1 MPTKITVTNPQPI
14 TVKVDSGKDQV
25 VHSTT
30 TFLGSA
36 NNFFSNTGGTVTGN
50 IIIEGTTFTG
60 NILPRSDQ
68 VYNIGS
74 PTLRY
79 KTLYVAANTLDIGGG
94 TISANGNTMVLSSPA
109 GGTMFFNAPANTTID
124 AGAGERAEDTANTA
138 YVLSIG
144 SYYYSGEAIATS
156 NLAITAANTALES
169 SNVALSTAN
178 TAYDLGLG
186 GYYYSAVALTT
197 ANTAAD
203 TANSASETANTSYDI
218 ATGSYYYAA
227 TAYITANDAIVTA
240 QSAAIEAQTAYV
252 AAQTAYIDAQT
263 ALLTAQTAIDTANL
277 AYEIANNI
285 ELIHYVQRIGDTI
298 LGPLVFLGEPTANLQ
313 IGNIQ
318 SQYGID
324 LYAANVGY
332 AQINYSNVNFVS
344 VNSFG
349 TLIQTQNSMINLDST
364 NKTIDLISENELNV
378 NVNNFNA
385 ITVYPNNEIYMRGS
399 IIANVDGGIF

>member
-60 NILPRSDQ
+60 NILPLADQ

-79 KTLYVAANTLDIGGG
+79 KTLFIAANTIDLGGG
-94 TISANGNTMVLSSPA
+94 TISANGNTMVLTSPE
-109 GGTMFFNAPANTTID
+109 GGTLFFDAPANTSID

-138 YVLSIG
+138 YVLSVG

-156 NLAITAANTALES
+156 NTAINTANTALDS
-169 SNVALSTAN
+169 SNAAFSTAN

-186 GYYYSAVALTT
+186 GYYYSAEALNT
-197 ANTAAD
+197 ANGAIE
-203 TANSASETANTSYDI
+203 TANAASNTANTSYEI
-218 ATGSYYYAA
+218 AAGSYYYSAEA
-227 TAYITANDAIVTA
+227 FITANEAFVTA
-240 QSAAIEAQTAYV
+240 QTAFIEATSANV
-252 AAQTAYIDAQT
+252 TAQTAYIDAQT

-285 ELIHYVQRIGDTI
+285 ELINYVQRIGDTI

-318 SQYGID
+318 GQYGID
-324 LYAANVGY
+324 LYAANIGY
-332 AQINYSNVNFVS
+332 AQLNYSNVNFVS

-349 TLIQTQNSMINLDST
+349 VLMQTQNSVISMDYV
-364 NKTIDLISENELNV
+364 NKTIDLISENEINV
-378 NVNNFNA
+378 NVNSFNA
-385 ITVYPNNEIYMRGS
+385 ISVYPNNEIYLRGS
-399 IIANVDGGIF
+399 IIANVDGGNF